1 MLDAVLGAAGGA
13 VVLATA
19 LPFIR
24 RGWWWVRVCDFPR
37 LQLFALGLAALA
49 ALLVRGPGDAAG
61 GWVLAAALAAA
72 VAYQGYRILPYTPL
86 WSVRALESRN
96 PDPSRKLRL
105 LIANVLVQNRRT
117 RDLLEQV
124 RALDPDVLL
133 AVETDRFWVDA
144 LAPLDPRFPHRIKHP
159 QDNAYGLVLLSKLEL
174 RDVKLR
180 FLMDPDVPS
189 ISARLALR
197 CGDEVDFY
205 ALHPRPPHA
214 FQASIDRDAEILVVG
229 REIRERGEP
238 AIVAGDLNDVAWSHV
253 TRLFRRVSDM
263 LDPRIGRGL
272 YASFHARRP
281 LLRWPLDHIFF
292 SEEFRL
298 VRLERLGYT
307 GSDHFPILVDLSYE
321 PEGAEEQEARAVMDG
336 DLAMMRRKIRRGGKQ
351 AAASRP

>member
-1 MLDAVLGAAGGA
+1 MLDAVLWAAGGI
-13 VVLATA
+13 VVLATV
-19 LPFIR
+19 LPHIR
-24 RGWWWVRVCDFPR
+24 MGWWWVRVWDFPR
-37 LQLFALGLAALA
+37 LQIAATGLAVLA
-49 ALLVRGPGDAAG
+49 ILLVRWPDSAG
-61 GWVLAAALAAA
+61 GWLAVAAVAAA
-72 VAYQGYRILPYTPL
+72 VAHQGYRIAPYTSL
-86 WSVRALESRN
+86 WPVRALESRN
-96 PDPSRKLRL
+96 PDPARKLRL
-105 LIANVLVQNRRT
+105 LIANVLVENRRT
-117 RDLLEQV
+117 RDLLEMV

-144 LAPLDPRFPHRIKHP
+144 LAPLDPRFPHRVKHP

-174 RDVKLR
+174 RDVRLR

-214 FQASIDRDAEILVVG
+214 FQSSTDRDAEILVIG

-238 AIVAGDLNDVAWSHV
+238 AIVAGDLNDVAWSHI

-272 YASFHARRP
+272 YASFHAKRP

-298 VRLERLGYT
+298 VRLERMGYI
-307 GSDHFPILVDLSYE
+307 GSDHFPMLVELSYE
-321 PEGAEEQEARAVMDG
+321 PEGAEAQEARAVAPG
-336 DLAMMRRKIRRGGKQ
+336 DLAMMRRKIRRGG
-351 AAASRP
+351 SS